1 MAFQMISKNYIDI
14 LMVQQLLRFLEFHFL
29 LSLPGTGWGTNFP
42 NNLALSF
49 KDLKVALF
57 PMTAIKLV
65 SSCFE

>member
-1 MAFQMISKNYIDI
+1 MAFQMIFKNYIDI
-14 LMVQQLLRFLEFHFL
+14 LMVQQLLRFLEFRFL
-29 LSLPGTGWGTNFP
+29 LSLSGTGWGTDFP
-42 NNLALSF
+42 NNLALYF